1 MIEEDCGL
9 DAEQKR
15 AIMDFTNYFKNRE
28 LSIEELKNY
37 RDIALLEK
45 KV

>member
-9 DAEQKR
+9 NAKQKEVIR
-15 AIMDFTNYFKNRE
+15 DFTNYFNNKE
-28 LSIEELKNY
+28 LSIEELKKY
-37 RDIALLEK
+37 RDIALSQK